1 MRRRLFFLIG
11 LVVLLICPAGI
22 GQVSAGVADLR
33 HWTLEQ
39 RAVLDGDWE
48 FYWQQRVPPGV
59 KPDTAPEYA
68 RVGVPWE
75 SRLKKLMPIYGQ
87 ATYRLKVLLP

>member
-1 MRRRLFFLIG
+1 MCRRLFVVIYFAIC
-11 LVVLLICPAGI
+11 LVICLICPAALSASAI

-48 FYWQQRVPPGV
+48 FYWQQRISPGV
-59 KPDTAPEYA
+59 KSGTVPEYA

-75 SRLKKLMPIYGQ
+75 SRLKKLMPIYG
-87 ATYRLKVLLP
+87 